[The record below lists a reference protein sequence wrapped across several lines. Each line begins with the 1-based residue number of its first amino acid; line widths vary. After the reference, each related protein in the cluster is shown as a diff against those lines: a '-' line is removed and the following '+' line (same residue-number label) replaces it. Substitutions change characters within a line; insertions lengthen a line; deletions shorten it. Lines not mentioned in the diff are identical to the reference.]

1 MAFLL
6 ENIPRFDCLVR
17 REYTRDLQDGHGEYL
32 KASAEAILAVRSDSF
47 WFQVIL
53 HEPYAGAAYL
63 LPIEAL
69 VTKPCK
75 PVPTKE
81 LMAWDAFSSTIGI
94 CELRSVRRG
103 AVRLLKENLLGEYR
117 FSVAST
123 GSDLADMVSQRKIL
137 HVVFRE
143 DGIIGAWP
151 NNRLIFLDRALFGD
165 LTAKPDFLTLTKEFR
180 AEGIVENSHKPACKD
195 SLQAPVPTPLN
206 GLHTDPKE
214 RPDWLQGSDHA
225 A

>member
-1 MAFLL
+1 MSFLL

-17 REYTRDLQDGHGEYL
+17 REYVRDLQDGHGEYL
-32 KASAEAILAVRSDSF
+32 KASAEAILVVRSDSF

-53 HEPYAGAAYL
+53 HEPYAGAAFL

-81 LMAWDAFSSTIGI
+81 LMPWDCFGSQVGI

-103 AVRLLKENLLGEYR
+103 AVRLLKENMSGEYR
-117 FSVAST
+117 FSVAWT
-123 GSDLADMVSQRKIL
+123 GTDLADMPSQRKIL

-151 NNRLIFLDRALFGD
+151 NNRMIFLDRALFGD
-165 LTAKPDFLTLTKEFR
+165 LTERPNFETLTKEFR
-180 AEGIVENSHKPACKD
+180 AEGVVLQTENVGQPEVFRGLTKNP
-195 SLQAPVPTPLN
+195 PTSLN
-206 GLHTDPKE
+206 GTYANPKE
-214 RPDWLQGSDHA
+214 RPDWHPS
-225 A
+225 

>member
-1 MAFLL
+1 MGFLL

-32 KASAEAILAVRSDSF
+32 KASAEAILSVRSDSF

-53 HEPYAGAAYL
+53 HEPYAGAAFL

-75 PVPTKE
+75 PVPTRE
-81 LMAWDAFSSTIGI
+81 LSPWDSFSSTIGI
-94 CELRSVRRG
+94 CELRSARRG
-103 AVRLLKENLLGEYR
+103 AVRLLRENMLGEYR

-123 GSDLADMVSQRKIL
+123 GSDLADMPSQRKIL

-143 DGIIGAWP
+143 DGIIGVWP
-151 NNRLIFLDRALFGD
+151 NNRLVFIDRALYGD
-165 LTAKPDFLTLTKEFR
+165 FTERPDFLTLTQEFR
-180 AEGIVENSHKPACKD
+180 AEGHV
-195 SLQAPVPTPLN
+195 QAVNMSARRAQETEKREHVTPLN
-206 GLHTDPKE
+206 GVHSDPKE
-214 RPDWLQGSDHA
+214 RPEWQNPHL
-225 A
+225 